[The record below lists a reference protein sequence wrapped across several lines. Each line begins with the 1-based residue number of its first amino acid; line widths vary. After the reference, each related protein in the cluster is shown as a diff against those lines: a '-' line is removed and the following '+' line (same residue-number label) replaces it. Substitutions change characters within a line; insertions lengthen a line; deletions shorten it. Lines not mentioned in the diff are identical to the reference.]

1 MNAEKINTGII
12 SKQIVLCRICVI
24 ISGISKR
31 RLTNNLATCK
41 VDCECPLYEKRYG
54 TEMVNDGKE
63 RNQKTIQDTAK

>member
-1 MNAEKINTGII
+1 MQKNKYGVI
-12 SKQIVLCRICVI
+12 SKQIDIMRICVI
-24 ISGISKR
+24 ISGICKR

-63 RNQKTIQDTAK
+63 RNQKTIQDAAK